1 MARTE
6 RDRIHFIR
14 ASLQSHTDFW
24 DGQRSLMR
32 KYRNAYMTRFY
43 SDGVSIDDSTL
54 RVETADGYAAIE
66 SVMGSLFS
74 KYPSVEFGPDI
85 TGAGDIELVKTLAN
99 DWLKTVRTQIEAAS
113 RMALIY
119 THSFFKLAPRESNTL
134 TSKIAL
140 RAVPPWQVI
149 LDRDAAA
156 FEDSRFVG
164 HTYYISVDEAT
175 ERFGAKKWIGSPQRD
190 YFTDYERNTDRNSR
204 SYGDSGGAGELPNE
218 FLYIELVE
226 MYDFLNDELL
236 FWSSHYKNGE
246 ELIDRAPIPV
256 STFDGRQLSNIV
268 PYFFGRT
275 PDRPM
280 EGYSAMSRLY
290 DQIFEKNILR
300 TFWANAVRRDSRQFI
315 YKEGAF
321 DEEALAKITSG
332 VDGAMIPVDADSI
345 GGLIDVVP
353 VVPLSSNHGNY
364 LNYIEQDLAKA
375 SLTAGFTRGEASKA
389 TATEVSALM
398 QYTASELGKMARD
411 RDGAIEAAVLLYI
424 RMLLPLIEDSDK
436 FVVATPAG
444 AKVVSTAKL
453 DANWSIYITDG
464 GGTPMSEVLQKQQ
477 LMQLAPILPSL
488 GVPLSKIKEE
498 IVRLFNLPE
507 SFLIEEE
514 APLAPAVEATALP
527 SDAVATVPTN
537 IGGV

>member
-1 MARTE
+1 
-6 RDRIHFIR
+6 
-14 ASLQSHTDFW
+14 
-24 DGQRSLMR
+24 
-32 KYRNAYMTRFY
+32 
-43 SDGVSIDDSTL
+43 
-54 RVETADGYAAIE
+54 
-66 SVMGSLFS
+66 
-74 KYPSVEFGPDI
+74 
-85 TGAGDIELVKTLAN
+85 
-99 DWLKTVRTQIEAAS
+99 
-113 RMALIY
+113 
-119 THSFFKLAPRESNTL
+119 
-134 TSKIAL
+134 
-140 RAVPPWQVI
+140 
-149 LDRDAAA
+149 
-156 FEDSRFVG
+156 
-164 HTYYISVDEAT
+164 
-175 ERFGAKKWIGSPQRD
+175 
-190 YFTDYERNTDRNSR
+190 
-204 SYGDSGGAGELPNE
+204 
-218 FLYIELVE
+218 

-246 ELIDRAPIPV
+246 ELIDRASIPV
-256 STFDGRQLSNIV
+256 STFDGRALSNIV
-268 PYFFGRT
+268 PYFLGRT

-436 FVVATPAG
+436 FVVATPDG
-444 AKVVSTAKL
+444 AKVVSTEKL

-488 GVPLSKIKEE
+488 GVPLKVIKEE
-498 IVRLFNLPE
+498 IIRVFGLPE
-507 SFLIEEE
+507 SFLVEAE
-514 APLAPAVEATALP
+514 APAAPAVEATSLP
-527 SDAVATVPTN
+527 SEAPATVPTN

>member
-1 MARTE
+1 
-6 RDRIHFIR
+6 
-14 ASLQSHTDFW
+14 
-24 DGQRSLMR
+24 
-32 KYRNAYMTRFY
+32 
-43 SDGVSIDDSTL
+43 
-54 RVETADGYAAIE
+54 
-66 SVMGSLFS
+66 
-74 KYPSVEFGPDI
+74 
-85 TGAGDIELVKTLAN
+85 
-99 DWLKTVRTQIEAAS
+99 
-113 RMALIY
+113 
-119 THSFFKLAPRESNTL
+119 
-134 TSKIAL
+134 
-140 RAVPPWQVI
+140 
-149 LDRDAAA
+149 
-156 FEDSRFVG
+156 
-164 HTYYISVDEAT
+164 
-175 ERFGAKKWIGSPQRD
+175 
-190 YFTDYERNTDRNSR
+190 
-204 SYGDSGGAGELPNE
+204 
-218 FLYIELVE
+218 
-226 MYDFLNDELL
+226 
-236 FWSSHYKNGE
+236 
-246 ELIDRAPIPV
+246 
-256 STFDGRQLSNIV
+256 
-268 PYFFGRT
+268 
-275 PDRPM
+275 M
-280 EGYSAMSRLY
+280 EGYSALGRVY
-290 DQIFEKNILR
+290 DQCFEKNILR

-514 APLAPAVEATALP
+514 APAQPAVESTSLP
-527 SDAVATVPTN
+527 SDAVATAPTN